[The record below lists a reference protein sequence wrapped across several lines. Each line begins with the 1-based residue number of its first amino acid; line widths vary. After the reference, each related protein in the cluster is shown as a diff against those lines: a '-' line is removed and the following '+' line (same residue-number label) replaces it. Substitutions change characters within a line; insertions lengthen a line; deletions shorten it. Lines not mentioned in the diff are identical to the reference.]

1 MTNKEGLWKSDDPWK
16 FEDFDG
22 KFVNIVNT
30 KKNEVLGIRKSDN
43 STGRVISEG
52 VWSHLTPKQSK
63 SNAESMKKFMGAWIY
78 QLTSSA
84 NPA

>member
-43 STGRVISEG
+43 STGRVISGG
-52 VWSHLTPKQSK
+52 VWSHLPENGLFGPIINSWHRNHQ
-63 SNAESMKKFMGAWIY
+63 KKDMD
-78 QLTSSA
+78 QQRRH
-84 NPA
+84 

>member
-43 STGRVISEG
+43 STGRVISG
-52 VWSHLTPKQSK
+52 SVWSHLTPHRPS
-63 SNAESMKKFMGAWIY
+63 EISMKNWRAKVKPV
-78 QLTSSA
+78 LT
-84 NPA
+84 PHL